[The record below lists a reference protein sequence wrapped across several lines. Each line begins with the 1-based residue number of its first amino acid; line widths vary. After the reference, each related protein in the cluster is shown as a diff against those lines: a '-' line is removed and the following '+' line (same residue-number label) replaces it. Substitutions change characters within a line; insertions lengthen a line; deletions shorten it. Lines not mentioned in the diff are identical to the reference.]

1 MRMSKT
7 CFCEVGFLTEFI
19 NSHPTILEPN
29 DNAIRLMGNWISMYQ
44 FICKA
49 DVFLDISSA
58 EFSNLKEEN
67 EWMRMFWK
75 KSSNGECKIEFTGTN
90 DFPYI
95 AKLSCDQC
103 CIRELNAI
111 YLTTLPNDTCIKLS
125 ADLGVVVLNNNL
137 VKECDHLF
145 IDNGTEFPSKKAK
158 DWDFMKALNN
168 VFPSINICNSMII
181 VDNYLF
187 SDDIKNDDDEKLK
200 YNLLPILKI
209 ILPKNLNEGEI
220 FEIAIFTGED
230 KTHNFDAQ
238 LNYFRSLISKIR
250 PNLNLRICFYGNSQK
265 EFHDRAI
272 LTNNLWISSGH
283 GFDIFGKS
291 KDVSKPTTINI
302 AFPFI
307 QNKLLWCDGSY
318 LNVISKAKSISINR
332 LVEPNKN
339 YWGDKERTNRII
351 QNYNKEDNSSPDVQ
365 PTESSKRVYQPNMKI
380 DLSKIPDYNKWGR
393 RRF

>member
-1 MRMSKT
+1 
-7 CFCEVGFLTEFI
+7 
-19 NSHPTILEPN
+19 
-29 DNAIRLMGNWISMYQ
+29 
-44 FICKA
+44 
-49 DVFLDISSA
+49 
-58 EFSNLKEEN
+58 
-67 EWMRMFWK
+67 
-75 KSSNGECKIEFTGTN
+75 
-90 DFPYI
+90 
-95 AKLSCDQC
+95 
-103 CIRELNAI
+103 
-111 YLTTLPNDTCIKLS
+111 
-125 ADLGVVVLNNNL
+125 
-137 VKECDHLF
+137 
-145 IDNGTEFPSKKAK
+145 
-158 DWDFMKALNN
+158 
-168 VFPSINICNSMII
+168 MII